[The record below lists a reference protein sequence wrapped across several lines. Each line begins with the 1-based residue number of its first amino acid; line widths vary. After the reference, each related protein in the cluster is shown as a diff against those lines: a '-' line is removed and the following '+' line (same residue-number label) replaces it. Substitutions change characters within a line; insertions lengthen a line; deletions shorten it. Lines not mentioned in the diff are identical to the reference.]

1 MIRFLDLKSQY
12 EEMSCDIDA
21 AISQVIS
28 DSSFIG
34 GETVSNFE
42 DEFARYQGARYCVGV
57 GNGTDALEIAIE
69 ALDLPAGSAIIV
81 PANSFIASAEAVT
94 RAGHEVVFCDSDPAT
109 ALLDM
114 DHVRDLAS
122 PRISAV
128 MAVHL
133 HGRPSPMDEVL
144 EVAEAN
150 RWRVI
155 EDAAQAH
162 GAEWQGRRVGAIGDV
177 GTFSFYPGKNL
188 GAYGDGGAIVT
199 DDDELASRCRKI
211 ANHGRIA
218 KYDHEFEGR
227 NSRLDGIQAAVLN
240 VKLPRLDRWINRR
253 GEIAARYLKGLD
265 GLSDLQLPSTCDR
278 GRHSWHL
285 FVVRTTLRD
294 ALRSFLSDQGI
305 QTGVHY
311 PISLPNLPA
320 YSRLRSSTASDNADS
335 DSSRVLSLPMGEH
348 LSDGDVDR
356 VIDAVRLFFSSR
368 PTC

>member
-1 MIRFLDLKSQY
+1 MIKFLDLKGQY
-12 EEMSCDIDA
+12 EEISFDIDT
-21 AISQVIS
+21 AISQVITE
-28 DSSFIG
+28 SSFIG
-34 GETVSNFE
+34 GETVSSFE
-42 DEFARYQGARYCVGV
+42 REFAHYQNAQHCVGV

-69 ALDLPAGSAIIV
+69 ALRLPERSAIIV

-94 RAGHEVVFCDSDPAT
+94 RAGHELVFCDSDPVT
-109 ALLDM
+109 GLLDM
-114 DHVRDLAS
+114 DHVRSLAS
-122 PRISAV
+122 PQVSAL

-133 HGRPSPMDEVL
+133 HGRPCPMDEVL
-144 EVAEAN
+144 EVAGAH

-199 DDDELASRCRKI
+199 EDDELASHCRKI

-240 VKLPRLDRWINRR
+240 VKLRRLDRWINRR
-253 GEIAARYLKGLD
+253 GEIATRYLRGFD
-265 GLSDLQLPSTCDR
+265 GLTELQVPPECER

-285 FVVRTTLRD
+285 FVVRTALRD
-294 ALRSFLSDQGI
+294 KLRSFLSERGI

-320 YSRLRSSTASDNADS
+320 YSRLRSSTVSVSADS

-348 LSDGDVDR
+348 LSDYDVDR
-356 VIDAVRLFFSSR
+356 VIEAVRLFFSPR
-368 PTC
+368 P